1 MPHPLKRIRT
11 QPHQQSSWPILVL
24 LLVAVSVSGTFVL
37 WFMAQAIG
45 NERLAA
51 RQKIVSVY
59 EDQLNVAKRRI
70 AAYWTDRA
78 AQLAFPNEPISSAAH
93 FAHVIRDDLADGVI
107 IFDQSGRVDYPS
119 PAQPTPGHSP
129 TQAVPW
135 QNAERLEFEQLDY
148 SAGARAYAAIA
159 TAAVSRSEAA
169 QALQA
174 QARCLA
180 NSQQREA
187 ALDILTATLTEL
199 QYRES
204 LDQHGNLIVPNAL
217 LFALRLMSDEDL
229 DVRSTTLSKLHALAN
244 DYSSTNMPSSQRL
257 FIMQRLE
264 SLGVDRESL
273 VTLDAE
279 ARSATYLQNNPPPA
293 PPPPDIGVLQR
304 TSSADQWRLASSD
317 GRVLA
322 LLREQR
328 VLSETRALT
337 NDDFALSDA
346 TITLLAPGA
355 DSTQKLEPLLVKT
368 MEEPLIGWSVALQ
381 LTGDDPFVLA
391 ADKRISAYLW
401 TGAIVVGT
409 IALLTVVIGRFVSA
423 QMKLARI
430 RNDLVATVTH
440 ELKTPLASMRALVD
454 TMLQGRCRDQQQ
466 RNEYLELISTEN
478 ERLTR
483 LIDNFLAFSRME
495 RNKQAFD
502 FEKTHI
508 DSIIA
513 AAAEAMRERFA
524 SPNNQLKSEI
534 EPNLPAVRADADAL
548 TTVLI
553 NLLDNAHKY
562 TGDDKHIVCRAYGDN
577 GLICLEVQD
586 NGIGLS
592 RRAVKKVFDRFY
604 QVDQSLSRSRAGCG
618 LGLSIVQF
626 IVKAHGGTI
635 SVTSEL
641 GKGTTFSVKLP
652 AWATKRANQG

>member
-1 MPHPLKRIRT
+1 MAHALKHIRT
-11 QPHQQSSWPILVL
+11 KQRQQSSWPILVL
-24 LLVAVSVSGTFVL
+24 LLVAVSVSGACVL
-37 WFMAQAIG
+37 WFMTQAIG
-45 NERLAA
+45 NERLAS

-70 AAYWTDRA
+70 AAYWIDRA

-93 FAHVIRDDLADGVI
+93 FARLIRDDLADGVV
-107 IFDQSGRVDYPS
+107 IFDSSGRVEYPS
-119 PAQPTPGHSP
+119 PAQQTPGNNA
-129 TQAVPW
+129 TQSVPW
-135 QNAERLEFEQLDY
+135 QNAERLEHEQLDY
-148 SAGARAYAAIA
+148 IAASRAYEAIA
-159 TAAVSRSEAA
+159 VAAVTQSEAA

-180 NSQQREA
+180 KLQQREV
-187 ALDILTATLTEL
+187 ALNILTGTLSEP

-204 LDQHGNLIVPNAL
+204 LDRNGNLILPNAL
-217 LFALRLMSDEDL
+217 LFALRLMSDEDV
-229 DVRSTTLSKLHALAN
+229 DARSTTLSELQEIVN
-244 DYSSTNMPSSQRL
+244 DYANTVMPSSQRL
-257 FIMQRLE
+257 FIMQQLE

-273 VTLDAE
+273 GTLDAE
-279 ARSATYLQNNPPPA
+279 ARSATYLQNNPPP
-293 PPPPDIGVLQR
+293 PPPDIGVLQR
-304 TSSADQWRLASSD
+304 TRRADQWRLASSD

-328 VLSETRALT
+328 VLSETRTLT
-337 NDDFALSDA
+337 NDEFALSEA
-346 TITLLAPGA
+346 TITLLPPGA
-355 DSTQKLEPLLVKT
+355 DPAQPPEPLLVKA

-381 LTGDDPFVLA
+381 LTGDDPFVSA

-423 QMKLARI
+423 QTRLARI

-454 TMLQGRCRDQQQ
+454 TMLQGRCRDQEQQ
-466 RNEYLELISTEN
+466 NEYLELISTEN

-483 LIDNFLAFSRME
+483 VIDNFLAFSRME
-495 RNKQAFD
+495 RNKHAFE
-502 FEKTHI
+502 FREVHI
-508 DSIIA
+508 DSIIDA
-513 AAAEAMRERFA
+513 AADAMRERFA
-524 SPNNQLKSEI
+524 SLEGQLHREI
-534 EPNLPAVRADADAL
+534 EPNLPAVTADADAL

-562 TGDDKHIVCRAYGDN
+562 TGDDKHIVCRAYCDN
-577 GLICLEVQD
+577 GMVCLEVQD

-592 RRAVKKVFDRFY
+592 RRAVKRVFDRFY

-635 SVTSEL
+635 GVTSEL
-641 GKGTTFSVKLP
+641 GKGTIFSVRLP
-652 AWATKRANQG
+652 ASGTNPANQG

>member
-1 MPHPLKRIRT
+1 MAHALKRFRT
-11 QPHQQSSWPILVL
+11 KQRQQSSWPILVL

-37 WFMAQAIG
+37 WFMAQAIS

-70 AAYWTDRA
+70 ASYWTDRA
-78 AQLAFPNEPISSAAH
+78 AQVALPNEPISSAAH
-93 FAHVIRDDLADGVI
+93 FARVIRDDLADGVVI
-107 IFDQSGRVDYPS
+107 YDSLGRVEYPS
-119 PAQPTPGHSP
+119 QAQPTPGNDP
-129 TQAVPW
+129 TQSVPW
-135 QNAERLEFEQLDY
+135 QNAQRLEYEQLDY
-148 SAGARAYAAIA
+148 SAASRAYEDIA
-159 TAAVSRSEAA
+159 TAAVTRSEAA

-187 ALDILTATLTEL
+187 ALNILSRTLTEL
-199 QYRES
+199 QYRKS

-217 LFALRLMSDEDL
+217 LFALQLMSEEDV
-229 DVRSTTLSKLHALAN
+229 DARAPTLSKLQALVN
-244 DYSSTNMPSSQRL
+244 DYSNTDMASSQRL
-257 FIMQRLE
+257 FILRQLE
-264 SLGVDRESL
+264 SLGVDRERL

-279 ARSATYLQNNPPPA
+279 ARSATYLQDNPPP
-293 PPPPDIGVLQR
+293 PSSPPDIGVLQR
-304 TSSADQWRLASSD
+304 TSIADQWRLTSSD

-322 LLREQR
+322 LLQEERI
-328 VLSETRALT
+328 LSETRALT
-337 NDDFALSDA
+337 NDAFALSEA
-346 TITLLAPGA
+346 MIVLLPPGA
-355 DSTQKLEPLLVKT
+355 DPAQPPEPLLVKA
-368 MEEPLIGWSVALQ
+368 MEEPLVGWSVALQ
-381 LTGDDPFVLA
+381 LTGDDPFVSA

-423 QMKLARI
+423 QMRLARI

-454 TMLQGRCRDQQQ
+454 TMLEGRCRDQQQ
-466 RNEYLELISTEN
+466 QNEYLELISTEN

-495 RNKQAFD
+495 RNKHAFE
-502 FEKTHI
+502 FREVRI
-508 DSIIA
+508 DSIID

-524 SPNNQLKSEI
+524 SLEGQLHREI
-534 EPNLPAVRADADAL
+534 EPNLPAATADADAL

-562 TGDDKHIVCRAYGDN
+562 TGDDKHIVCRAYCDN

-635 SVTSEL
+635 GVTSEL
-641 GKGTTFSVKLP
+641 GKGATFSVRLP
-652 AWATKRANQG
+652 ASATKPANQR

>member
-1 MPHPLKRIRT
+1 MAHRSPRIRST
-11 QPHQQSSWPILVL
+11 HRQQSSWPILVL

-37 WFMAQAIG
+37 WFMAQAIS

-70 AAYWTDRA
+70 ASYWTDRA
-78 AQLAFPNEPISSAAH
+78 AQLAFSNESVTSAAH
-93 FAHVIRDDLADGVI
+93 FARVIRDDLADGVVI
-107 IFDQSGRVDYPS
+107 YDSLGRVEYPS
-119 PAQPTPGHSP
+119 PAQPTLGHSP
-129 TQAVPW
+129 TQSVSW
-135 QNAERLEFEQLDY
+135 QNAQRLEHEQLDY
-148 SAGARAYAAIA
+148 IASSRAYEAIA
-159 TAAVSRSEAA
+159 AAAATRSEAA

-180 NSQQREA
+180 KFQQREA
-187 ALDILTATLTEL
+187 ALNILSRTLTEP
-199 QYRES
+199 QYRQS
-204 LDQHGNLIVPNAL
+204 LDQHGNLIAPNAL
-217 LFALRLMSDEDL
+217 LFALRLMSDEDP
-229 DVRSTTLSKLHALAN
+229 DARSTTLSKLHALAN
-244 DYSSTNMPSSQRL
+244 DYSSTAMPSSQRL
-257 FIMQRLE
+257 FIMRQLE
-264 SLGVDRESL
+264 ALGADRESL
-273 VTLDAE
+273 GTLAAE
-279 ARSATYLQNNPPPA
+279 SRSAMYLQDNLP

-304 TSSADQWRLASSD
+304 TSIADQWRLTSSD

-322 LLREQR
+322 LLQEER

-337 NDDFALSDA
+337 NDAFALSEA
-346 TITLLAPGA
+346 MIVLLPPGA
-355 DSTQKLEPLLVKT
+355 DPAQPQEPLLVKA
-368 MEEPLIGWSVALQ
+368 MEEPLVGWSVALQ

-409 IALLTVVIGRFVSA
+409 IALLAVVIGRFVSA
-423 QMKLARI
+423 QTRLARI
-430 RNDLVATVTH
+430 KNDLVATVTH

-454 TMLQGRCRDQQQ
+454 TMLEGRCRDQQQ
-466 RNEYLELISTEN
+466 QNEYLELISTEN

-495 RNKQAFD
+495 RKKHAFD
-502 FEKTHI
+502 FEETHV

-513 AAAEAMRERFA
+513 AAAEAMHERFG
-524 SPNNQLKSEI
+524 SLDNQLNSEI

-577 GLICLEVQD
+577 GLVCLEVQD

-592 RRAVKKVFDRFY
+592 RRAVKRVFDRFY

-652 AWATKRANQG
+652 ASTTKRANQG

>member
-1 MPHPLKRIRT
+1 MAHPLKRIRT
-11 QPHQQSSWPILVL
+11 KQHQQSSWPILVL
-24 LLVAVSVSGTFVL
+24 LLVAVSVSGACVL
-37 WFMAQAIG
+37 WFMAQAIS

-70 AAYWTDRA
+70 ASYWTDRA
-78 AQLAFPNEPISSAAH
+78 AQLALPGEPISSAAH
-93 FAHVIRDDLADGVI
+93 FAQVIRDDLADGVVI
-107 IFDQSGRVDYPS
+107 YDSLGRVEYPS
-119 PAQPTPGHSP
+119 QAQPTPGHGPAQIVS
-129 TQAVPW
+129 W
-135 QNAERLEFEQLDY
+135 QNAERLEYEQLDY
-148 SAGARAYAAIA
+148 SAGARAYGAIA
-159 TAAVSRSEAA
+159 VTAVTRSEAA

-180 NSQQREA
+180 KSQQNEA
-187 ALDILTATLTEL
+187 ALDILTGTLTEP

-217 LFALRLMSDEDL
+217 LFALRLMSDEDP
-229 DVRSTTLSKLHALAN
+229 DARSTTLSKLQALVN
-244 DYSSTNMPSSQRL
+244 DYSSTDMASSQRL
-257 FIMQRLE
+257 FIMRQLE
-264 SLGVDRESL
+264 SLGVDRQSL
-273 VTLDAE
+273 GTLDAE
-279 ARSATYLQNNPPPA
+279 ARSATYLQDNPPP
-293 PPPPDIGVLQR
+293 PPQDIGVLQR
-304 TSSADQWRLASSD
+304 TRSADQWRLTSSD

-337 NDDFALSDA
+337 NDEFALSEA
-346 TITLLAPGA
+346 TITLLPPGA
-355 DSTQKLEPLLVKT
+355 DPAQPPEPLLVKA

-381 LTGDDPFVLA
+381 LTGDDPFVSA

-423 QMKLARI
+423 QMRLARI

-454 TMLQGRCRDQQQ
+454 TMLEGRCRDQQQ
-466 RNEYLELISTEN
+466 QNEYLELISTEN

-483 LIDNFLAFSRME
+483 LIDNFLTFSRME
-495 RNKQAFD
+495 RNKHAFD
-502 FEKTHI
+502 FEETHI

-513 AAAEAMRERFA
+513 AAAEAMRERFG
-524 SPNNQLKSEI
+524 SLDNQLNSEI
-534 EPNLPAVRADADAL
+534 EPNLPTVRADADAL

-562 TGDDKHIVCRAYGDN
+562 TGDDKHIVCRAYADN
-577 GLICLEVQD
+577 GLVCLEVQD

-592 RRAVKKVFDRFY
+592 RRAVKRVFDRFY

-652 AWATKRANQG
+652 ASTTKRANQG